1 MVVNYMNKEKKKITR
16 DIVPDDFSLGLAIF
30 DGLPVLFFGIATIML
45 GTLLSNPLFLMGAF
59 MCFFAG
65 VCKVLW
71 KIIVVIKRKNIWWM
85 FMQMRVLMPVGFLMM
100 ILSSIISWRNPEVRD
115 SLHNIIVFPVNCF
128 FIAFLVGM
136 ILMMIFAFTLDG
148 TKAKNNWIEQIINAL
163 AQFAFLFGIMLLV
176 YAADYYHADE
186 DAIQFLPENAAV
198 EVAVLSDHG
207 ITVEIVDDM
216 AIFRSRDHAMDT
228 GVGLVFYPGAKVEY
242 TAYAPLMAA
251 LAKQGMTAVVVKM
264 PLNLAFF
271 GVNRMEDAMTAC
283 PDVRE
288 WYIGG
293 HSLGGV
299 AATSWVVKHSQEIS
313 GLILLGA
320 YANQS
325 VKEVRVL
332 SVYGSEDQVLN
343 RKAYEKNRVNL
354 PIDAKEIEIAGGNHG
369 QFGSYGFQKGDG
381 KSKISK
387 EEQMEATVD
396 EIVKFTQNIE

>member
-1 MVVNYMNKEKKKITR
+1 MTR
-16 DIVPDDFSLGLAIF
+16 DIIPDDFSLGLAIF

-45 GTLLSNPLFLMGAF
+45 GSLLRNPLFLMGAF

-85 FMQMRVLMPVGFLMM
+85 FMQMRIVMPVGLLMM
-100 ILSSIISWRNPEVRD
+100 VLSFLISWRKPEVRE

-136 ILMMIFAFTLDG
+136 VLMMIFAFTLDG
-148 TKAKNNWIEQIINAL
+148 AKAKNNWIEQITNAL
-163 AQFAFLFGIMLLV
+163 AQFAFILGIVLLV

-186 DAIQFLPENAAV
+186 FAMQFLPENAAV
-198 EVAVLSDHG
+198 EVSVLSDHE

-216 AIFRSRDHAMDT
+216 AIFRPRDQAIDT
-228 GVGLVFYPGAKVEY
+228 GVGMVFYPGAKVEY

-251 LAKQGMTAVVVKM
+251 LAKQGITAEVVKM

-271 GVNRMEDAMTAC
+271 GVNRMEDAMAAC
-283 PDVRE
+283 PNVRK

-299 AATSWVVKHSQEIS
+299 AATSWVVKHPQEIS

-320 YANQS
+320 YANQP
-325 VKEVRVL
+325 VKDVRVL

-354 PIDAKEIEIAGGNHG
+354 PIDAKEVEIAGGNHG
-369 QFGSYGFQKGDG
+369 QFGSYGFQQGDG
-381 KSKISK
+381 KAKISK
-387 EEQMEATVD
+387 EEQMETTVD
-396 EIVKFTQNIE
+396 EIIKFTRNIE